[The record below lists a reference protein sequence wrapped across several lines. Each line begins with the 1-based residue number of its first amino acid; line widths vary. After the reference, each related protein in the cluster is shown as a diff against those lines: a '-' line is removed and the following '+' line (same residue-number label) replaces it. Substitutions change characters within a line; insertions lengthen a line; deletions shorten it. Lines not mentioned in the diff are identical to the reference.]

1 MPPQDPPLPGWLQ
14 GSPAVQT
21 LARTLLARYPA
32 AFRAEG
38 SEVRPLKIG
47 IDRDIQQALDVNPA
61 VLRTVLGGY
70 TRRRAYRAALAAPG
84 AMRVDLA
91 GQPVAPVTPA
101 HQQWARQDARPP
113 TRPARGPRAAA
124 PVVAAPPGLAPAAP
138 PAGALVPVRD
148 FTPYLPEGGPPM
160 AVTATLKFVLRE
172 IPASR
177 EHDGL
182 VYLGLHNVPKGVPAR
197 VHLDEAPLLVACT
210 SKMWRTALQRTQALA
225 TSGPPL
231 WIVEAHV
238 GVQEGALLAVVKGI
252 QVLAGKPPVPTP
264 T

>member
-1 MPPQDPPLPGWLQ
+1 MPPQDTTLPGWMQ

-38 SEVRPLKIG
+38 AEVRPLKIG
-47 IDRDIQQALDVNPA
+47 IDRDLQQALDVDPA

-91 GQPVAPVTPA
+91 GQPVAPVTAA
-101 HQQWARQDARPP
+101 HQQWARQGARPP
-113 TRPARGPRAAA
+113 TTPARRPQA
-124 PVVAAPPGLAPAAP
+124 AAP
-138 PAGALVPVRD
+138 PAGAPAPVRD
-148 FTPYLPEGGPPM
+148 FTPYLPQGGPLM

-172 IPASR
+172 IPASQ

-182 VYLGLHNVPKGVPAR
+182 VYLALHNVPKGVPAR
-197 VHLDEAPLLVACT
+197 VQLDAVPLFVGCP
-210 SKMWRTALQRTQALA
+210 SKLWRTALQRTQALA
-225 TSGPPL
+225 ASGPPL

-238 GVQEGALLAVVKGI
+238 GVQEGGLLAVVKGI
-252 QVLAGKPPVPTP
+252 QVVAGKPPAPPT
-264 T
+264 

>member
-1 MPPQDPPLPGWLQ
+1 MPPQDTSLPGWLQ

-21 LARTLLARYPA
+21 LARTLLTRYPA

-47 IDRDIQQALDVNPA
+47 IARDLQQALDVHPA
-61 VLRTVLGGY
+61 VLRTVLRGY

-91 GQPVAPVTPA
+91 GQPVEPVTPA
-101 HQQWARQDARPP
+101 HQQWARQGARPP
-113 TRPARGPRAAA
+113 TRPAHGPRRAAT
-124 PVVAAPPGLAPAAP
+124 VAATPPMPAPATP
-138 PAGALVPVRD
+138 PAGAPAPVRH
-148 FTPYLPEGGPPM
+148 FTPYLPQGGPPM

-177 EHDGL
+177 EHDGM
-182 VYLGLHNVPKGVPAR
+182 VYLALHNVPKGVPAR
-197 VHLDEAPLLVACT
+197 VHLDEAPLSVACT

-225 TSGPPL
+225 ASGPPL

-252 QVLAGKPPVPTP
+252 QVLAGKPPAPTQ

>member
-1 MPPQDPPLPGWLQ
+1 MPPQDTPLPGWMQ

-38 SEVRPLKIG
+38 AEVRPLKIG
-47 IDRDIQQALDVNPA
+47 IDRDLQQALDVNPA

-91 GQPVAPVTPA
+91 GQPVEPVTA
-101 HQQWARQDARPP
+101 AQQQWARQ
-113 TRPARGPRAAA
+113 
-124 PVVAAPPGLAPAAP
+124 AAP
-138 PAGALVPVRD
+138 PAGVPVRH
-148 FTPYLPEGGPPM
+148 FTPYLPQGGPPM

-172 IPASR
+172 LPASR
-177 EHDGL
+177 EHDGM
-182 VYLGLHNVPKGVPAR
+182 VYLALHNVPKGVPAR
-197 VHLDEAPLLVACT
+197 VHLDEVPLSVACT

-225 TSGPPL
+225 ASGPPL

-252 QVLAGKPPVPTP
+252 QVVAGKSPAPTP

>member
-1 MPPQDPPLPGWLQ
+1 MPPQDTTLPGWMQ
-14 GSPAVQT
+14 GSPAVQA

-38 SEVRPLKIG
+38 AEVRPLKIG
-47 IDRDIQQALDVNPA
+47 IDRDLQQALDVDPA

-91 GQPVAPVTPA
+91 GQLVEPVTPA
-101 HQQWARQDARPP
+101 HQQWARQGTRPP

-124 PVVAAPPGLAPAAP
+124 PLGPAPGAP
-138 PAGALVPVRD
+138 PAGAPVRD
-148 FTPYLPEGGPPM
+148 FTPYLPQGGPPM

-182 VYLGLHNVPKGVPAR
+182 VYLALHNVPKGVPAR
-197 VHLDEAPLLVACT
+197 VHLDEAPLLVGCP
-210 SKMWRTALQRTQALA
+210 SKLWRTALQRTQALA
-225 TSGPPL
+225 ASGPPL

-252 QVLAGKPPVPTP
+252 QVLAGKSPAPPPT
-264 T
+264 